1 MSASFGM
8 VGFKITGSFTNDNNQ
23 QEISLILRENKK
35 KELLVNKELI
45 SPFSLH
51 IGKMPVVFIAPD
63 DTDLITGASELRRK
77 MIDTI
82 LSQIDKNYL
91 KNLISY
97 SKVLEERNSY
107 LKRLSF
113 GEHIDYALI
122 DTFDDQLVYFGIPI
136 VDARL
141 DFFSRFIPI
150 VLNNYAVISNDI
162 EKPSLNYIL
171 SSDKEFYLEKLK
183 KNRQRDILLQR
194 TTIGIHKDEM
204 EISMNEMAFKSI
216 ASQGQRKSMLFAL
229 KLAEFSMLKSHFGFE
244 PILLLDDIFEKLDE
258 KRLSQLLNWVCVENK
273 GQVILTD
280 THADRVDRLLKQINV
295 TYQSIMLN

>member
-1 MSASFGM
+1 MVASFGM
-8 VGFKITGSFTNDNNQ
+8 LGFNVTGSFTNNDKQ
-23 QEISLILRENKK
+23 QEISLTLRENKK

-82 LSQIDKNYL
+82 LSQINRDYL
-91 KNLISY
+91 KDLISY
-97 SKVLEERNSY
+97 SKVLEERNTY

-113 GEHIDYALI
+113 GEHIDDALM
-122 DTFDDQLVYFGIPI
+122 DTFDNQLAYFGIPI
-136 VDARL
+136 IDARL

-150 VLNNYAVISNDI
+150 VLNNYAVISNNL
-162 EKPSLNYIL
+162 ERPSLKYTL

-194 TTIGIHKDEM
+194 TTIGVHKDEI
-204 EISMNEMAFKSI
+204 EISLNEMAFKLT

-229 KLAEFSMLKSHFGFE
+229 KLAEFSMLKSYFGYE

-280 THADRVDRLLKQINV
+280 THAERVDRLLKEINV
-295 TYQSIMLN
+295 TYQSIILN

>member
-1 MSASFGM
+1 MVASFGM
-8 VGFKITGSFTNDNNQ
+8 LGFNVTGSFKNNDKQ
-23 QEISLILRENKK
+23 QEISLTLRENKK

-82 LSQIDKNYL
+82 LSQINRDYL

-97 SKVLEERNSY
+97 SKVLEERNTY

-113 GEHIDYALI
+113 GEHIDDALM
-122 DTFDDQLVYFGIPI
+122 DTFDDQLAYFGIPI
-136 VDARL
+136 IDARL

-150 VLNNYAVISNDI
+150 VLNNYAIISNDL
-162 EKPSLNYIL
+162 ERPSLKYIL
-171 SSDKEFYLEKLK
+171 SSDKEFYLDKLK

-194 TTIGIHKDEM
+194 TTIGIHKDEI
-204 EISMNEMAFKSI
+204 EISLNEMAFKLT

-229 KLAEFSMLKSHFGFE
+229 KLAEFSMLKSYFGYE

-280 THADRVDRLLKQINV
+280 THTERVDRLLKEINV
-295 TYQSIMLN
+295 TYQSIILN

>member
-1 MSASFGM
+1 MVASFGM
-8 VGFKITGSFTNDNNQ
+8 LGFNVTGSFTNEDDQ
-23 QEISLILRENKK
+23 QLISLTLRENKK

-82 LSQIDKNYL
+82 LSQINRDYL

-97 SKVLEERNSY
+97 SKVLEERNTY
-107 LKRLSF
+107 LKRLSL
-113 GEHIDYALI
+113 GEHIDDALI
-122 DTFDDQLVYFGIPI
+122 DTFDDQLAFFGIPI
-136 VDARL
+136 IDARL

-150 VLNNYAVISNDI
+150 VMNNYAVISNDL
-162 EKPSLNYIL
+162 ERPSLKYIL

-183 KNRQRDILLQR
+183 QNRHRDILLQR
-194 TTIGIHKDEM
+194 TTIGVHKDEI
-204 EISMNEMAFKSI
+204 EISLNEMAFKMT

-229 KLAEFSMLKSHFGFE
+229 KLAEFSMLKSYFGYE

-258 KRLSQLLNWVCVENK
+258 KRLSQLLNWVCIENK

-280 THADRVDRLLKQINV
+280 THPERVDRLLKEINV
-295 TYQSIMLN
+295 TYQSIILN